1 MRPNCTVF
9 LVLAAFFLV
18 MYAMQTRFRPEAN
31 IEFIVYAVV
40 TFVVMVLLYGL
51 YKVLRRLR
59 RNKFLWRIIYAL
71 IIILILL
78 LLISVPELNALIG
91 GWLSGISTEGE
102 RPVVFAVLCLIFY
115 GLCRSWPSR
124 QSSPS

>member
-1 MRPNCTVF
+1 MRPNCTLF

-18 MYAMQTRFRPEAN
+18 MYALQTRFHPEPN
-31 IEFIVYAVV
+31 IEFIVSVVV
-40 TFVVMVLLYGL
+40 TFIVVVLLYGL
-51 YKVLRRLR
+51 FQVLRRLR

-71 IIILILL
+71 IILIVLL

-91 GWLSGISTEGE
+91 GWISGISAEGE
-102 RPVVFAVLCLIFY
+102 RPIVFAVLCLIFY